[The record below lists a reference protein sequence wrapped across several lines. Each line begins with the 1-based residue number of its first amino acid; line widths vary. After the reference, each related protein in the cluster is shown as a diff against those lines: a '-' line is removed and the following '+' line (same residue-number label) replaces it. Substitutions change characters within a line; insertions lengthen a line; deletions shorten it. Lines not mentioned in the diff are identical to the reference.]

1 MSRKKIGTL
10 AHTLPHFRELGR
22 RWKRPGLAIVSGLA
36 LAAAFPK
43 IDLNL
48 LAWVAFIPLFYAI
61 ERQSLRYVFGCAWL
75 QGLVC
80 FIGALYWV
88 VIALHDFAGVPTALA
103 VMPMLLLAAIM
114 GLYTAAAIWSGEF
127 IARRLGVTNLLTLP
141 IAWTA
146 LEWVRTYY
154 PIGFPWNL
162 LGYAAYRN
170 IELIQFAE
178 YTGVYGISALIMF
191 FNVVAYA
198 VIFQVYPRRV
208 QTISLGTLTA
218 LMALALIFGE
228 WRIHQLSKVAPQGSL
243 KVAIVQGDIPQSL
256 KWDPN
261 FLETS
266 FEIYRRQSAAAA
278 QRGADL
284 IVWPEAAAAFF
295 FQPQDR
301 YPVQFA
307 SDAAYRQRLLE
318 LAARIDEPILFGAPA
333 LGVEDNRVGFYNRA
347 YLVSGSGKVEGW
359 YDKIQLVP
367 FGEYIPL
374 RKLLGGL
381 VNRVVVGFGDMFA
394 GHEQTLFDVHGAKLA
409 VLICYE
415 SVFPNLTRTAVKRGA
430 DLLVNITNDAWYDE
444 SSAPYQLLAMAAMRS
459 AETKVPMVRVANT
472 GISAVIQ
479 SDGTITARTA
489 LFKRETE
496 TEHVYWRPEKTVYTQ
511 VGDVFAET
519 CLALTLVGLGLALGR
534 RRPAAAPHEDEV
546 SAIISTNGRHR

>member
-1 MSRKKIGTL
+1 MSPKK
-10 AHTLPHFRELGR
+10 
-22 RWKRPGLAIVSGLA
+22 WQRPGLAAVSGLA

-48 LAWVAFIPLFYAI
+48 FAWAAFVPLFCEI
-61 ERQSLRYVFGCAWL
+61 EGQSLRRVFGYAWL

-80 FIGALYWV
+80 FIASLYWV
-88 VIALHDFAGVPTALA
+88 VIALHDFAGVPSLLA
-103 VMPMLLLAAIM
+103 VLPMLLLAAIM
-114 GLYTAAAIWSGEF
+114 ATYTAAAIWSGEF
-127 IARRLGVTNLLTLP
+127 IARRLRVSKLLTVP

-146 LEWVRTYY
+146 LEWVRTYF

-178 YTGVYGISALIMF
+178 FTGVYGVSALIML

-198 VIFQVYPRRV
+198 VIFQAYGRRA
-208 QTISLGTLTA
+208 QMAGLGTLTA
-218 LMALALIFGE
+218 AMALALIFGS
-228 WRIHQLSKVAPQGSL
+228 WRVHQLSTTAPKGSL
-243 KVAIVQGDIPQSL
+243 KVAMVQGDIPQSI
-256 KWDPN
+256 KWDPK

-266 FEIYRRQSAAAA
+266 FEVYRAESEAAG

-295 FQPQDR
+295 FQPDDR
-301 YPVQFA
+301 YPPRFA
-307 SDAAYRQRLLE
+307 DDAAYRQQLLE
-318 LAARIDEPILFGAPA
+318 LAARTGEPILFGAPA

-347 YLVSGSGKVEGW
+347 YLVSGSGKVESW

-367 FGEYIPL
+367 FGEYVPL
-374 RKLLGGL
+374 RWLFGGL
-381 VNRVVVGFGDMFA
+381 VNRVVVGFGDMFP
-394 GHEQTLFDVHGAKLA
+394 GSQQTLFEVHGAKLA

-415 SVFPNLTRTAVKRGA
+415 SVFPNLTRTAVERGA
-430 DLLVNITNDAWYDE
+430 NILVNISNDAWYGE

-459 AETKVPMVRVANT
+459 VETKAPMVRVANT

-489 LFKRETE
+489 LFKRGTE
-496 TEHVYWRPEKTVYTQ
+496 TEHVYWRQERTVYTQ
-511 VGDVFAET
+511 VGDIFAET
-519 CLALTLVGLGLALGR
+519 CLALTLIAMGTALA
-534 RRPAAAPHEDEV
+534 RPRPGTNEQQDELAAMM
-546 SAIISTNGRHR
+546 SANGHRS